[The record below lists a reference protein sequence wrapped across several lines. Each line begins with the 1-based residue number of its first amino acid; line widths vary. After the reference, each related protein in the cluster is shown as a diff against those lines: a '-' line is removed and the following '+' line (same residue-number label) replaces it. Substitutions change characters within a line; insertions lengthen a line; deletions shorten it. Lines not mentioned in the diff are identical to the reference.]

1 MLIKKDVFSRS
12 FKSRVC
18 DYVDKTG
25 RIKKS
30 YKFQYLTSP
39 AVHYQALPV
48 EDVMAASKSEF
59 ADWGKDD
66 SQMNW
71 GPVVD
76 DYADLPFLP
85 LPPLQVRHLPS

>member
-1 MLIKKDVFSRS
+1 MYTV
-12 FKSRVC
+12 
-18 DYVDKTG
+18 TG
-25 RIKKS
+25 RIKKCN
-30 YKFQYLTSP
+30 KLQYLTSP
-39 AVHYQALPV
+39 AFPYQALPV

-85 LPPLQVRHLPS
+85 LPPLQVSDTCLPKCDITPTTVSSWHPFI

>member
-1 MLIKKDVFSRS
+1 
-12 FKSRVC
+12 
-18 DYVDKTG
+18 
-25 RIKKS
+25 
-30 YKFQYLTSP
+30 
-39 AVHYQALPV
+39 
-48 EDVMAASKSEF
+48 MAASKSEF